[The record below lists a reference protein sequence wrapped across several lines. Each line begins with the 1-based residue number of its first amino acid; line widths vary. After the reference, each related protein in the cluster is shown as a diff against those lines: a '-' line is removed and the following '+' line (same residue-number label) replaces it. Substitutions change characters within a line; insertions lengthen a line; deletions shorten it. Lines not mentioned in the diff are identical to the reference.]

1 MEKFDLTT
9 KEGREEAKK
18 FAMALLPYVS
28 PVLAVG
34 YFVFERIFNSDSI
47 EKQAEAAEKIIEA
60 GKKNGTDELEIKMKN
75 TKGFKINVP
84 LEDVK
89 IDTVIGDDEEM
100 TLRVKY
106 K

>member
-9 KEGREEAKK
+9 KEGKEKAKK
-18 FAMALLPYVS
+18 FAMAQLAIFP
-28 PVLAVG
+28 PVL

-47 EKQAEAAEKIIEA
+47 EKQAEAVEKIIEA

-75 TKGFKINVP
+75 TKGFKLNVP
-84 LEDVK
+84 LEVVK
-89 IDTVIGDDEEM
+89 IDTGIGSDEEM